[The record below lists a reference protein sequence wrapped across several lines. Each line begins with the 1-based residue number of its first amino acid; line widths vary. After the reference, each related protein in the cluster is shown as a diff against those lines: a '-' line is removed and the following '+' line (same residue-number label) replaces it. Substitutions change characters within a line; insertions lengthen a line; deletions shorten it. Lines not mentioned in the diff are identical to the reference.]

1 MREGNIDKEYT
12 TGRRD
17 QYDLDLTTFWESVK
31 ETRSREDLIKVYRDK
46 MSLIIS
52 RLAFERARNL
62 QREIELIDNYYHE
75 E

>member
-1 MREGNIDKEYT
+1 MREGNIDKEYI

-17 QYDLDLTTFWESVK
+17 QYDLDLTTFWESVE

-62 QREIELIDNYYHE
+62 QREIELRDNYYHE
-75 E
+75 D

>member
-52 RLAFERARNL
+52 CLAFERARNL

-75 E
+75 D

>member
-75 E
+75 D

>member
-1 MREGNIDKEYT
+1 MREGNIDKEYI

-75 E
+75 D

>member
-1 MREGNIDKEYT
+1 MREGDLDKEYL

-31 ETRSREDLIKVYRDK
+31 ETKSREDLIKIFRDK

-52 RLAFERARNL
+52 RIAFERAKKL
-62 QREIELIDNYYHE
+62 QMEIELVDQYYRND
-75 E
+75 